1 MELSSFLFYLL
12 GALAIASAVSTVMS
26 RNPVAS
32 AMSLVLHFFMLAGIY
47 LTLQAQFIAVLQVL
61 VYAGAIMVLIVFV
74 IMLLNLGDEERLREK
89 SSLRRLIATG
99 LGIALLTQLGL
110 AMLAS
115 NTDLTMMTSKAVEV
129 GMVEAI
135 GMDLFTNYLFAFEAV
150 TLLLLVAV
158 MGALILARRPSENE
172 KIGSEI

>member
-12 GALAIASAVSTVMS
+12 GALAIASAASTVMS

-32 AMSLVLHFFMLAGIY
+32 AMSLVLHFFMLAGVY

-61 VYAGAIMVLIVFV
+61 VYAGAIMVLIIFV
-74 IMLLNLGDEERLREK
+74 IMLLNLGDEEKLREK
-89 SSLRRLIATG
+89 SSLRRSVGTG

-110 AMLAS
+110 ALLAS
-115 NTDLTMMTSKAVEV
+115 NTDLTMLTAKSVEV
-129 GMVEAI
+129 GMVNAI
-135 GMDLFTNYLFAFEAV
+135 GMDLFTNYLFAFEAI

-158 MGALILARRPSENE
+158 MGALILAKRPNSNE
-172 KIGSEI
+172 KIGSEA